1 MKATALSGPDAVQL
15 LRRAMADAIHS
26 ASLALRDAARL
37 EAAAANRAAYRSAYD
52 AAAAM
57 LGQLLEDEA
66 LRHAI
71 VSGLAAVA
79 AVRARE
85 AAG

>member
-1 MKATALSGPDAVQL
+1 MKTAAPSGPDAVQL
-15 LRRAMADAIHS
+15 LRRAMADAVHS
-26 ASLALRDAARL
+26 ASIAIQEASRL
-37 EAAAANRAAYRSAYD
+37 EPGAGNRAAYRSAYD

-66 LRHAI
+66 LRHAV

-79 AVRARE
+79 AVRSQE
-85 AAG
+85 AVS